1 MAISGRFTRSECC
14 HGFQKSGR
22 IGVWNKTVL
31 VIELLHTIKAN
42 VGYVVADELQIVRD
56 DRDATIPQREA
67 T

>member
-1 MAISGRFTRSECC
+1 M
-14 HGFQKSGR
+14 
-22 IGVWNKTVL
+22 WNKTVL